1 MDVSRISQG
10 EKIAAVGG
18 ILLFIFLF
26 LPWFG
31 DISGWE
37 GQSST
42 DVYML
47 ITAVVAVAAALMPGN
62 ETGIPG
68 VTRTGAAALLGI
80 VALVLVLW
88 LLIFDFPA
96 GDDRGAGI
104 LLSIVATA
112 MIAYGGYT
120 AGGRAGLDR

>member
-1 MDVSRISQG
+1 M
-10 EKIAAVGG
+10 
-18 ILLFIFLF
+18 
-26 LPWFG
+26 
-31 DISGWE
+31 
-37 GQSST
+37 
-42 DVYML
+42 
-47 ITAVVAVAAALMPGN
+47 
-62 ETGIPG
+62 
-68 VTRTGAAALLGI
+68 
-80 VALVLVLW
+80 LVLW

>member
-18 ILLFIFLF
+18 VLLFIFLF

-42 DVYML
+42 DIYML

-112 MIAYGGYT
+112 MIAYGGYA